1 MLTPISGKKS
11 IIDKIAEFNY
21 KIKTLFFSKKQ
32 EDSIDQ
38 PKRCKT
44 GEKPRRIRILRPKS
58 SKEARLKNE
67 ITFMR
72 N

>member
-1 MLTPISGKKS
+1 MLTPISGKKT
-11 IIDKIAEFNY
+11 IIEKISEFNY

-32 EDSIDQ
+32 EDFIDQ
-38 PKRCKT
+38 PKRCTT
-44 GEKPRRIRILRPKS
+44 GEKLRRFQILRPKS